1 MQKAIEKGVPSLFSD
16 LKGLFTDVEKQ
27 KIAESI
33 GLELQQ
39 RYDAQKDGE
48 R

>member
-1 MQKAIEKGVPSLFSD
+1 MFSD

-39 RYDAQKDGE
+39 KYDSQKDGE
-48 R
+48 RRICSVLSRKGY